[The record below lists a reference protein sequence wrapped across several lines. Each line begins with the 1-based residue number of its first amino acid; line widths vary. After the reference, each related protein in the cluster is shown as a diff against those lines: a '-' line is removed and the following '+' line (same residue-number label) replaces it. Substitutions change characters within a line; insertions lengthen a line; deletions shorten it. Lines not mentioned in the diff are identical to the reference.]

1 MLKTLDKVCDIS
13 KNQKQ
18 LLQKYV
24 FFIKKY
30 QENMNLVGRSTVKNI
45 WVRHIIDSM
54 QVFEYLPKENK
65 EKLLLDVGTGAGLP
79 GVVLAIMGRKDVLLC
94 EKSSKKSFFLQEV
107 IKECSLD
114 IKIYN
119 CRIEEMLKN
128 NISIIV
134 SRAYA
139 SIKKLIFS
147 IYHLISKETILVIH
161 KGKKHMYEISEA
173 KKDFIFTYSK
183 FKSITNP
190 EGVILKIENIKK
202 KVIWKEI

>member
-1 MLKTLDKVCDIS
+1 
-13 KNQKQ
+13 
-18 LLQKYV
+18 
-24 FFIKKY
+24 
-30 QENMNLVGRSTVKNI
+30 
-45 WVRHIIDSM
+45 
-54 QVFEYLPKENK
+54 
-65 EKLLLDVGTGAGLP
+65 
-79 GVVLAIMGRKDVLLC
+79 
-94 EKSSKKSFFLQEV
+94 
-107 IKECSLD
+107 
-114 IKIYN
+114 
-119 CRIEEMLKN
+119 MLKN

-190 EGVILKIENIKK
+190 EGVIENRKH
-202 KVIWKEI
+202 